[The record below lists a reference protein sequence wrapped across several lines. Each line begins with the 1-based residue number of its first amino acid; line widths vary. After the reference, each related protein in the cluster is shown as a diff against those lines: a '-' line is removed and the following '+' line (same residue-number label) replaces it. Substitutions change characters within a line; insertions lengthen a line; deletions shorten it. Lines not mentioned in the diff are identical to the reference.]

1 VSFNRYY
8 QDELAYLRELG
19 KEFSDAN
26 PKLAPFLA
34 DSGSDPDVER
44 LLEGFAFLTGRLRQ
58 KLDDDLPELTHS
70 LVTLLWPHYLRPVPS
85 MTVLEIKPVANAV
98 TESKIFPR
106 GVEVDSIPVAGTRC
120 RFRTCYDVEVHPLDL
135 DDVRLHRDGRGSV
148 LELEF
153 QLHTGASLEML
164 DLKSLRFHLH
174 GEPFHSRALY
184 LWMNRYLTS
193 ITVRAS
199 GKTETQDVSQFTL
212 DTKNIEPVG
221 FADEEALLPYPP
233 TVFLGYRLIQE
244 YYSLPEKFLFL
255 DLKGLEPLAKFNKET
270 ERFVVCFEFSRPME
284 NAVRVQKENIR
295 LFCTPMVNLFSR
307 DADPIQVDQ
316 TKVEYRI
323 RPSGRDSAHLE
334 TYSID
339 HVEGWL
345 SGGKKKRVYSAFE
358 SYDHRPE
365 DNPNDPRIYYRTR
378 LHPAVVGNSVET
390 NISFVSQDESHTV
403 PRTETVSLQ
412 LTCSNRNLPERLK
425 VGDICNATESSP
437 EYCIFRNIIRPT
449 PSVSPPLGA
458 GLHWNLI
465 SNMALNYVSLANID
479 ALRTILYTY
488 DFRIHHDRQ
497 AERESRHR
505 LDGLV
510 DARVEPVDLL
520 HKGMPIRGLRTHLD
534 MRESNFA
541 GEGDMYL
548 IASVLSVFFALFAS
562 VNSFH
567 QLVVRGIEHGEVF
580 QWPTRIG
587 QQPLL

>member
-1 VSFNRYY
+1 MSFNRYY

-19 KEFSDAN
+19 REFSDAN

-34 DSGSDPDVER
+34 ERGSDPDVER
-44 LLEGFAFLTGRLRQ
+44 LLEGFAFLSGRLRQ

-70 LVTLLWPHYLRPVPS
+70 LVALLWPHYLRPVPS
-85 MTVLEIKPVANAV
+85 MSVLQFRPTINAV
-98 TESKIFPR
+98 TESKHIPR
-106 GVEVDSIPVAGTRC
+106 GVEVDSIPVAGTSC
-120 RFRTCYDVEVHPLDL
+120 RFRTCYDVEIHPLAIDRVTL
-135 DDVRLHRDGRGSV
+135 RKDGRGSV

-153 QLHTGASLEML
+153 LLHTGASLEKL
-164 DLKSLRFHLH
+164 ALKNLRLHLH
-174 GEPFHSRALY
+174 GDPYHSRTLY
-184 LWMNRYLTS
+184 LWMNRYLQG
-193 ITVRAS
+193 ITVRAA
-199 GKTETQDVSQFTL
+199 GETQGAPEFNLNPDNLQ
-212 DTKNIEPVG
+212 PAG

-244 YYSLPEKFLFL
+244 YYGLPEKFLFL
-255 DLKGLEPLAKFNKET
+255 DLKGLDPLVTFGKMT
-270 ERFVVCFEFSRPME
+270 ERFVVSFEFSRPME
-284 NAVRVQKENIR
+284 DAVRVREDNIR
-295 LFCTPMVNLFSR
+295 LFCTPIVNLFSR
-307 DADPIQVDQ
+307 DADPIRVDQ
-316 TKVEYRI
+316 TKVEYRV

-345 SGGKKKRVYSAFE
+345 SGSKEKRKRVYSAFE

-365 DNPNDPRIYYRTR
+365 DNPMDPRIYYRTR
-378 LHPAVVGNSVET
+378 LHPAVVGRSVET

-403 PRTETVSLQ
+403 PRTETISLQ
-412 LTCSNRNLPERLK
+412 LTCSNRNLPEKLK
-425 VGDICNATESSP
+425 VGDVRVATDSSP
-437 EYCIFRNIIRPT
+437 EFCTFRNIIPAN
-449 PSVSPPLGA
+449 PSISPPLGA

-465 SNMALNYVSLANID
+465 SNMALNYVSLASVD
-479 ALRTILYTY
+479 ALRSILYTY
-488 DFRIHHDRQ
+488 DFRIHYDRQ
-497 AERESRHR
+497 AERESRQR

-520 HKGMPIRGLRTHLD
+520 HKGMPIRGLRTYLD

-548 IASVLSVFFALFAS
+548 MASVLNVFFALFAS

-567 QLVVRGIEHGEVF
+567 QLVVRGVEHGEIYR
-580 QWPTRIG
+580 WSTRIG

>member
-8 QDELAYLRELG
+8 QDELSYLRDLG

-44 LLEGFAFLTGRLRQ
+44 LLEGFAFLSGRLRQ

-70 LVTLLWPHYLRPVPS
+70 LVSLLWPHYLRPVPS
-85 MTVLEIKPVANAV
+85 MSVLEFKPISNAV
-98 TESKIFPR
+98 TETKIIPR
-106 GVEVDSIPVAGTRC
+106 GVEVDSIPVADTSC
-120 RFRTCYDVEVHPLDL
+120 RFQTCYDVKLHPLNINSVTL
-135 DDVRLHRDGRGSV
+135 RRDGRGSV
-148 LELEF
+148 LELEL
-153 QLHTGASLEML
+153 QIHTGATLEKL
-164 DLKSLRFHLH
+164 NLKSLRLHLH
-174 GEPFHSRALY
+174 GEPFHSRTLY
-184 LWMNRYLTS
+184 LWMNRYLENIS
-193 ITVRAS
+193 VS
-199 GKTETQDVSQFTL
+199 DGKESQIGSKFSL
-212 DTKNIEPVG
+212 KPSDIEPVG
-221 FADEEALLPYPP
+221 FTEDEALLPYPP

-255 DLKGLEPLAKFNKET
+255 DLNGLEPLARFDKAT
-270 ERFVVCFEFSRPME
+270 ERFVISFEFNRPIDDSI
-284 NAVRVQKENIR
+284 RVQKENIR
-295 LFCTPMVNLFSR
+295 LFCTPIVNLFSR
-307 DADPIQVDQ
+307 DADPIRVDQ
-316 TKVEYRI
+316 TKVEYRV
-323 RPSGRDSAHLE
+323 RPSGRDSVHLS

-345 SGGKKKRVYSAFE
+345 SGGKEKRVYKAFE
-358 SYDHRPE
+358 SYDHRPD

-378 LHPAVVGNSVET
+378 LHPAVVGNNVET
-390 NISFVSQDESHTV
+390 NISFVSHDETHTV

-412 LTCSNRNLPERLK
+412 LTCANRNLPEK
-425 VGDICNATESSP
+425 IKIGDIRIATGSSP
-437 EYCIFRNIIRPT
+437 EFCTFKNIIRAT

-458 GLHWNLI
+458 GLHWHLI
-465 SNMALNYVSLANID
+465 SNMALNYISLANID

-505 LDGLV
+505 LDGLI
-510 DARVEPVDLL
+510 DARVEPVDML
-520 HKGMPIRGLRTHLD
+520 HKGLPIRGLRTYLD
-534 MRESNFA
+534 MRESNYA

-548 IASVLSVFFALFAS
+548 MASVLSAFFALFAS

-580 QWPTRIG
+580 RWPTRIG

>member
-1 VSFNRYY
+1 MSFNRYY

-34 DSGSDPDVER
+34 DRGSDPDVER

-70 LVTLLWPHYLRPVPS
+70 LVALLWPHYLRPVPS
-85 MTVLEIKPVANAV
+85 MSVLEFRPITNAV
-98 TESKIFPR
+98 TESKFIPR
-106 GVEVDSIPVAGTRC
+106 GVEVDSIPVAGTSC
-120 RFRTCYDVEVHPLDL
+120 RFRTCYDVELHPLNIDRVTL
-135 DDVRLHRDGRGSV
+135 RKDGRGCV

-153 QLHTGASLEML
+153 LLQAGASLEKL
-164 DLKSLRFHLH
+164 ALKNLRLHLH
-174 GEPFHSRALY
+174 GEPYHSRTLY
-184 LWMNRYLTS
+184 LWMNRYLQN
-193 ITVRAS
+193 ITVSAGSEAQGAS
-199 GKTETQDVSQFTL
+199 KFTL
-212 DTKNIEPVG
+212 NPENLQPAG
-221 FADEEALLPYPP
+221 FAEEEALLPYPP

-255 DLKGLEPLAKFNKET
+255 DLKGLDPLATFDKMT
-270 ERFVVCFEFSRPME
+270 DRFVVSFEFSRPLE
-284 NAVRVQKENIR
+284 EAVRVHKDTIR
-295 LFCTPMVNLFSR
+295 LFCTPIVNLFSR
-307 DADPIQVDQ
+307 DADPIRVDQ
-316 TKVEYRI
+316 TKVEYRV
-323 RPSGRDSAHLE
+323 RPSGRDSVHLE

-345 SGGKKKRVYSAFE
+345 SGGKEKRVYSAFE

-365 DNPNDPRIYYRTR
+365 DDPTDPRVYYRTR
-378 LHPAVVGNSVET
+378 LYPAVVGRGVET
-390 NISFVSQDESHTV
+390 NISFVRQDESHTV

-412 LTCSNRNLPERLK
+412 LTCSNHHLPEKLK
-425 VGDICNATESSP
+425 AGDIRNATGSSP
-437 EYCIFRNIIRPT
+437 EFCTFRSIIPAS

-465 SNMALNYVSLANID
+465 SNMALNYVSLANVE
-479 ALRTILYTY
+479 ALRTVLYTY
-488 DFRIHHDRQ
+488 DFRVHRDRQ
-497 AERESRHR
+497 AERECRQR
-505 LDGLV
+505 LDGLI
-510 DARVEPVDLL
+510 DAWVEPVDLL

-548 IASVLSVFFALFAS
+548 MASVLNVFLALFAS

-567 QLVVRGIEHGEVF
+567 QLVVRGIEHGEVYR
-580 QWPTRIG
+580 WTTRSG

>member
-1 VSFNRYY
+1 MSFNRYY

-34 DSGSDPDVER
+34 ERGSDPDVER
-44 LLEGFAFLTGRLRQ
+44 LLEGFAFLSGRLRQ

-70 LVTLLWPHYLRPVPS
+70 LVALLWPHYLRPVPS
-85 MTVLEIKPVANAV
+85 MSVLEFRPITHAV
-98 TESKIFPR
+98 TESKYIPR
-106 GVEVDSIPVAGTRC
+106 GVEVDSIPVAGTSC
-120 RFRTCYDVEVHPLDL
+120 RFRTCYDVHLHPIDINRVTL
-135 DDVRLHRDGRGSV
+135 REDGRGSA
-148 LELEF
+148 LEVEKL
-153 QLHTGASLEML
+153 A
-164 DLKSLRFHLH
+164 LKSLRLHLH
-174 GEPFHSRALY
+174 GEPFQSRSLY
-184 LWMNRYLTS
+184 LWMNRYLNN
-193 ITVRAS
+193 ITVRADS
-199 GKTETQDVSQFTL
+199 ETQVDSQFSL
-212 DTKNIEPVG
+212 SPDNIQPAG

-244 YYSLPEKFLFL
+244 YYSLPEKFLFI
-255 DLKGLEPLAKFNKET
+255 DLQGLEPLATFDKMT
-270 ERFVVCFEFSRPME
+270 ERFIICFEFNRPFE
-284 NAVRVQKENIR
+284 TGVRVQKENIR
-295 LFCTPMVNLFSR
+295 LYCTPIVNLFSR
-307 DADPIQVDQ
+307 DADPIRVDQ
-316 TKVEYRI
+316 TKVEYRV
-323 RPSGRDSAHLE
+323 RPSARDSAHLE

-339 HVEGWL
+339 HVEGWM
-345 SGGKKKRVYSAFE
+345 SGGKEKRVYSAFE

-378 LHPAVVGNSVET
+378 LHPAVVGRSVET

-412 LTCSNRNLPERLK
+412 LTCSNRNLPEKLK
-425 VGDICNATESSP
+425 VGDIRIATGSSP
-437 EYCIFRNIIRPT
+437 EFCTFRNIIRSS

-497 AERESRHR
+497 AERECRHR

-510 DARVEPVDLL
+510 DARVEPIDLL
-520 HKGMPIRGLRTHLD
+520 HNGMPIRGLRTYLD

-548 IASVLSVFFALFAS
+548 TASVLNMFFALFAS

-567 QLVVRGIEHGEVF
+567 QLIVRGIEHGEVYR
-580 QWPTRIG
+580 WPTRIG

>member
-8 QDELAYLRELG
+8 QEELAYLRELG

-34 DSGSDPDVER
+34 DRGNDPDVER

-70 LVTLLWPHYLRPVPS
+70 LVALLWPHYLRPVPS
-85 MTVLEIKPVANAV
+85 MSVLEFRSLNNAV
-98 TESKIFPR
+98 TESKIIQR
-106 GVEVDSIPVAGTRC
+106 GAEMESISVEGARC
-120 RFRTCYDVEVHPLDL
+120 RFRTCYDVELHPLEIDQVTL
-135 DDVRLHRDGRGSV
+135 RRDARGCV

-153 QLHTGASLEML
+153 LLHPGATLEKL
-164 DLKSLRFHLH
+164 ALENLRLHLH
-174 GEPFHSRALY
+174 GEPYQSRTLY
-184 LWMNRYLTS
+184 LWMNRYLQN
-193 ITVRAS
+193 ITVRAGGEAQGES
-199 GKTETQDVSQFTL
+199 RFSLNPDKLQ
-212 DTKNIEPVG
+212 PAG

-244 YYSLPEKFLFL
+244 YYALPEKFLFM
-255 DLKGLEPLAKFNKET
+255 DLKGLDPLATFDKMT
-270 ERFVVCFEFSRPME
+270 ERFVVSFEFSRPIE
-284 NAVRVQKENIR
+284 DAVRVQKENVR
-295 LFCTPMVNLFSR
+295 LFCTPIVNLFSR
-307 DADPIQVDQ
+307 DADPIRVDQ
-316 TKVEYRI
+316 TKVEYRV
-323 RPSGRDSAHLE
+323 RPSGQDSAYLE

-339 HVEGWL
+339 RVEGWL
-345 SGGKKKRVYSAFE
+345 TGGKEKREYSAFE

-365 DNPNDPRIYYRTR
+365 DNPKDPRIFYRTR
-378 LHPAVVGNSVET
+378 LHPSVVGRSVDT
-390 NISFVSQDESHTV
+390 NISFVSQDESHVV
-403 PRTETVSLQ
+403 PRSETISLQ
-412 LTCSNRNLPERLK
+412 LTCSNRSLPEKLK
-425 VGDICNATESSP
+425 VGDIRIPTGSSP
-437 EYCIFRNIIRPT
+437 EFCTFRNIMPVNS
-449 PSVSPPLGA
+449 SVSPPIGS

-465 SNMALNYVSLANID
+465 SNMALNYVSLASID

-488 DFRIHHDRQ
+488 DFRVHYDRQ
-497 AERESRHR
+497 AERESRQR

-520 HKGMPIRGLRTHLD
+520 HKGMPIRGLRTYLD

-548 IASVLSVFFALFAS
+548 MASVLSVFFALFAS

-567 QLVVRGIEHGEVF
+567 QLVVRGIEHGEVYR
-580 QWPTRIG
+580 WPTRIG